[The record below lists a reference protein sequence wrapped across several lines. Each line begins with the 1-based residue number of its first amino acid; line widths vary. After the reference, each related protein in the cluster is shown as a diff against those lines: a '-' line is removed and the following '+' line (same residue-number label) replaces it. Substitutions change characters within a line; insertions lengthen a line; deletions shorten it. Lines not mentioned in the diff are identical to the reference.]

1 MSLKA
6 SNASR
11 RGNPSPLSPHSPR
24 FSWNY
29 ARTHMFDTATGV
41 AWRLE
46 RRSAKGVS
54 KWRYH
59 GSVVTPWCSRKYTA
73 LRSLMT
79 LLGAAGG
86 GSTGADAMEPCTFR
100 DGEAPSET
108 EECK

>member
-1 MSLKA
+1 MSLKT

-11 RGNPSPLSPHSPR
+11 VGGPDRPSPNSPR
-24 FSWNY
+24 FSWDY
-29 ARTHMFDTATGV
+29 ARTRLFDTATGV

-46 RRSAKGVS
+46 RRSAKGVP
-54 KWRYH
+54 KWRYR
-59 GSVVTPWCSRKYTA
+59 GRVATPWCSRKYTA

-86 GSTGADAMEPCTFR
+86 ASTGADAMEPRPFR

-108 EECK
+108 EVEA